1 LRMAAFTQSTTN
13 HGFTASGSRGNKSQS
28 YLQPLPATTGAI
40 IITIAMTLGVTL
52 VEVWR
57 QVLVGERPWV
67 DLEGRKYR
75 VGTTQS
81 KRLRA
86 VDFDYESLRLSGI
99 EQNPDTS
106 SNWAEQARPGKQVMQ
121 FTYQRR
127 YVANVCEG
135 KLLRYPAWRSLNLPD

>member
-1 LRMAAFTQSTTN
+1 
-13 HGFTASGSRGNKSQS
+13 
-28 YLQPLPATTGAI
+28 
-40 IITIAMTLGVTL
+40 MTLGDTL
-52 VEVWR
+52 VEIWR
-57 QVLVGERPWV
+57 QVLVDRRPSV
-67 DLEGRKYR
+67 ELKGRQYR
-75 VGTTQS
+75 VGTTRS

-106 SNWAEQARPGKQVMQ
+106 SSWAARAREGQRVMQ

-135 KLLRYPAWRSLNLPD
+135 KLLRYPAWHSLKLPD

>member
-1 LRMAAFTQSTTN
+1 M
-13 HGFTASGSRGNKSQS
+13 NK
-28 YLQPLPATTGAI
+28 
-40 IITIAMTLGVTL
+40 TLGDTL
-52 VEVWR
+52 IEVWR
-57 QVLVGERPWV
+57 QVLVDERPWV
-67 DLEGRKYR
+67 ELEGRQYR
-75 VGTTQS
+75 VEPTRS

-106 SNWAEQARPGKQVMQ
+106 SNWAEEARQGKRVMQ

-135 KLLRYPAWRSLNLPD
+135 KLLRYPTWRSLSLPD

>member
-1 LRMAAFTQSTTN
+1 
-13 HGFTASGSRGNKSQS
+13 
-28 YLQPLPATTGAI
+28 
-40 IITIAMTLGVTL
+40 MTLGDTL
-52 VEVWR
+52 VEIWR
-57 QVLVGERPWV
+57 QVLVDRRPSV
-67 DLEGRKYR
+67 ELEGRQYR
-75 VGTTQS
+75 VGTTRS

-106 SNWAEQARPGKQVMQ
+106 SSWAARAREGQRVMQ

-135 KLLRYPAWRSLNLPD
+135 KLLRYPAWHSLKLPD

>member
-1 LRMAAFTQSTTN
+1 MN
-13 HGFTASGSRGNKSQS
+13 
-28 YLQPLPATTGAI
+28 
-40 IITIAMTLGVTL
+40 MTLGDTL

-57 QVLVGERPWV
+57 QVFVDERPGV
-67 DLEGRKYR
+67 ELEGRNYR
-75 VGTTQS
+75 VGTTRS
-81 KRLRA
+81 KGLLV

-106 SNWAEQARPGKQVMQ
+106 SNWAEQARQGKRVMQ

-135 KLLRYPAWRSLNLPD
+135 KLLRYPAWRSLSLPD

>member
-1 LRMAAFTQSTTN
+1 MTRWLKSGGRCWST
-13 HGFTASGSRGNKSQS
+13 GD
-28 YLQPLPATTGAI
+28 LPSK
-40 IITIAMTLGVTL
+40 
-52 VEVWR
+52 
-57 QVLVGERPWV
+57 
-67 DLEGRKYR
+67 LEGRQYR
-75 VGTTQS
+75 VEATQS

-106 SNWAEQARPGKQVMQ
+106 SSWAARAREGQRVMQ

-135 KLLRYPAWRSLNLPD
+135 KLLRYPAWHSLKLPD